1 VAFCFGGSMMKLPIV
16 VENSKVPGF
25 LSKFA
30 NANYV
35 AVSFAIFIF
44 FKYQK
49 DEQVWRHEMIHYRQQ
64 QELFFVGQWV
74 MYAIYYLM
82 GLYKY
87 RDRYK
92 AYRENPFE
100 REAYSNQEDPIY
112 LIKRKKYS
120 WKDYRG

>member
-1 VAFCFGGSMMKLPIV
+1 MKLPIV
-16 VENSKVPGF
+16 FENSKVPGF

-30 NANYV
+30 NANYI

-44 FKYQK
+44 FKDK
-49 DEQVWRHEMIHYRQQ
+49 KEEQVWRHEMIHYRQQ
-64 QELFFVGQWV
+64 QELLFIGQWLL
-74 MYAIYYLM
+74 YAYYYLV

-87 RDRYK
+87 KDRYK

-100 REAYSNQEDPIY
+100 REAYANDYDPIY

-120 WKDYRG
+120 WKGYRG

>member
-1 VAFCFGGSMMKLPIV
+1 MMKLPIAI
-16 VENSKVPGF
+16 ENSKVPGF

-44 FKYQK
+44 FREIKE
-49 DEQVWRHEMIHYRQQ
+49 EQVWRHEMIHYRQQ
-64 QELFFVGQWV
+64 QELFFVGQWL
-74 MYAIYYLM
+74 MYAYYYLA

-87 RDRYK
+87 KDRYK

-100 REAYSNQEDPIY
+100 REAYANQEDPIY
-112 LIKRKKYS
+112 LIKRKKYA
-120 WKDYRG
+120 WRNYR

>member
-1 VAFCFGGSMMKLPIV
+1 MKLPIV

-44 FKYQK
+44 FKYEK
-49 DEQVWRHEMIHYRQQ
+49 NEQVWRHEMIHYRQQ
-64 QELFFVGQWV
+64 QELLFIGQWLL
-74 MYAIYYLM
+74 YAYYYLV

-87 RDRYK
+87 KDRYK

-100 REAYSNQEDPIY
+100 REAYANDNDPTY
-112 LIKRKKYS
+112 LIKRKKFI
-120 WKDYRG
+120 WRNYR